1 MYAVALSLGCILICL
16 HKYLSYVYV
25 LYLSTESTT
34 DKADNH
40 VCIQNEQD
48 ENDYAGTH

>member
-16 HKYLSYVYV
+16 HKYFSIR
-25 LYLSTESTT
+25 YLSTESTT
-34 DKADNH
+34 DNADNH
-40 VCIQNEQD
+40 VCMQNEQD